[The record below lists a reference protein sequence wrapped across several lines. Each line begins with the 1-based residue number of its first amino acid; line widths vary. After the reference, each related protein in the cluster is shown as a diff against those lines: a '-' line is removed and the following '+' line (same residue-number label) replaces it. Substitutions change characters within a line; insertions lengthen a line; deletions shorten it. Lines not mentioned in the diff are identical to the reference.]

1 MLKLVGRI
9 FVYNNRAT
17 DQTFP
22 IEKTIFVFNKC
33 LLIEIIADLPSKIVG
48 MSKGATIGL
57 SLNESIQFR
66 MFFIQI
72 CNETCTPAPDKYR
85 KYVKFGMSNVPS

>member
-1 MLKLVGRI
+1 
-9 FVYNNRAT
+9 VYNNRAT

-33 LLIEIIADLPSKIVG
+33 LLIEISSDLPSKIVG

-57 SLNESIQFR
+57 SLNEWMQFR
-66 MFFIQI
+66 MFSIQ
-72 CNETCTPAPDKYR
+72 TCTPAPDKHQ
-85 KYVKFGMSNVPS
+85 KYVKFCLSNVPS